1 MQLFRTKKSI
11 LAVLLILIIGFACEK
26 NIDVS
31 PDVNWRSMK
40 ISQNQSQKQDPFKSV
55 CAVVAADLA
64 GAVTGGKWG
73 SLLGPWGGAAGA
85 ILLGGVSSYG
95 AHELVN
101 SSATSGKSWPNS
113 NSHYLFDAQF
123 FSHESVNPFD
133 QEMIVHNELL
143 VEAVNS
149 MQNNNTYLS
158 KSILYNVMEAAL
170 LSSDIN
176 ISSGYPSFTEAEQ
189 HMDANGRI
197 LHSTVTSLFEDPTDD
212 VWVAYDVY
220 RTNLLIAGNYDDFIT
235 YSLAFENS
243 ISTDPNLLDDDRDLI
258 LRLCSLTRSS
268 ATYWI
273 NQDL

>member
-1 MQLFRTKKSI
+1 MYFTNIESLKKSQ
-11 LAVLLILIIGFACEK
+11 
-26 NIDVS
+26 NVS
-31 PDVNWRSMK
+31 KSLK
-40 ISQNQSQKQDPFKSV
+40 KSLKASKSIQNQSQKQDPFKSV

-113 NSHYLFDAQF
+113 NSHDSYDVQF
-123 FSHESVNPFD
+123 YSHESVNPFD
-133 QEMIVHNELL
+133 HEMIVHNELL

-149 MQNNNTYLS
+149 MQNYNTFLS
-158 KSILYNVMEAAL
+158 KSNVYNVMEAAL

-176 ISSGYPSFTEAEQ
+176 ISSGYPSFAEVEQ
-189 HMDANGRI
+189 HMDQNGRI
-197 LHSTVTSLFEDPTDD
+197 LHSTVTSLFEDPADD
-212 VWVAYDVY
+212 VWVAYDLY
-220 RTNLLIAGNYDDFIT
+220 RSNLLIAANYDDFIT

-243 ISTDPNLLDDDRDLI
+243 ISTDQTLLDDDRDLI
-258 LRLCSLTRSS
+258 LRLCSLARSS
-268 ATYWI
+268 AAYWI